1 MSELAN
7 EPSDAVS
14 ELVVESVTVEID
26 APAGF
31 VWAVLVDY
39 ERYPEWNPYTVAA
52 RTTLAIGSPI
62 ELDVPN
68 PDGSPGTFVNRE
80 YIRVVEPPSDV
91 RPGHLRYDTGEEIP
105 GIHGV
110 RDQHIEPLGP
120 DRCAYR
126 TTDTFS
132 GKYAGSLFASHGRWV
147 KQGFDAVAHALKARA
162 ESLRPTP

>member
-1 MSELAN
+1 
-7 EPSDAVS
+7 
-14 ELVVESVTVEID
+14 VVESVTVQVE

-31 VWAVLVDY
+31 VWDVLVDY
-39 ERYPEWNPYTVAA
+39 DRYPRWNPYTVAA

-80 YIRVVEPPSDV
+80 YIRIVDPPGGE
-91 RPGHLRYDTGEEIP
+91 RPGHLRYDTAEEIP

-110 RDQHIEPLGP
+110 RDQYVEALGP
-120 DRCAYR
+120 HRCRYR
-126 TTDTFS
+126 TTDTFT
-132 GKYAGSLFASHGRWV
+132 GRYAESLFTSHGPWV

-162 ESLRPTP
+162 EALWAGAS